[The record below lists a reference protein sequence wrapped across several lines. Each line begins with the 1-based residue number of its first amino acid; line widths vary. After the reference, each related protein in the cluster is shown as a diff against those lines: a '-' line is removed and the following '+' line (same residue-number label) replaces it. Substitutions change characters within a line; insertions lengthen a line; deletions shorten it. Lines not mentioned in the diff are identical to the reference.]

1 MLLWL
6 KASQLEL
13 KQCFLRVAE
22 QLEKLL
28 DYFWQWPAHYS
39 SIITGTQLSR
49 VHRKGY
55 YFTRTFLQK
64 HSICSM
70 ELWILEL
77 CVTFLTR

>member
-1 MLLWL
+1 MPLWL
-6 KASQLEL
+6 KTSQLEL

-49 VHRKGY
+49 VH
-55 YFTRTFLQK
+55 
-64 HSICSM
+64 
-70 ELWILEL
+70 
-77 CVTFLTR
+77 